1 MILSIP
7 LTFLYIT
14 YKATYKLSKLA
25 SVFTKAE
32 AFEYGDEEEL
42 FAWLDV
48 AMNANE
54 RT

>member
-1 MILSIP
+1 MICRNRDAKGSFGTVKDVL
-7 LTFLYIT
+7 IT
-14 YKATYKLSKLA
+14 
-25 SVFTKAE
+25 VFTKAD
-32 AFEYGDEEEL
+32 AFEYGEEEEL

>member
-1 MILSIP
+1 MLQRGVNNTHFQI
-7 LTFLYIT
+7 
-14 YKATYKLSKLA
+14 A
-25 SVFTKAE
+25 VFTKAE

-54 RT
+54 KT